1 MSGMATLVYATV
13 VTSSIISMTC
23 GSTQRYSDWCSGRS
37 GDYPLVHHVT
47 TPDAS
52 NERFGLEYTADP
64 EDETAAQ
71 QLDVRTVTEELSEE
85 QEQLLLES
93 GSNAMPHQGNVLHQ

>member
-1 MSGMATLVYATV
+1 MSGMATLVYATG
-13 VTSSIISMTC
+13 VTSSITSMTR
-23 GSTQRYSDWCSGRS
+23 GSAQRVQRQKW
-37 GDYPLVHHVT
+37 DYPLVHHVT

-52 NERFGLEYTADP
+52 NERVGLEYTADP

-93 GSNAMPHQGNVLHQ
+93 GSNAMPHQGSALHQ